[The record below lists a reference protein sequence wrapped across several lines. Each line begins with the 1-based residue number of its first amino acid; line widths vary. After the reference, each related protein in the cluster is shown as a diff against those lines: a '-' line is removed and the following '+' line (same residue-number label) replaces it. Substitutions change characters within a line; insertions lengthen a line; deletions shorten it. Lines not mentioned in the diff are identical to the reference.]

1 MSNPFDYTNS
11 ITYTKK
17 NLIRDTENPEL
28 AEKQYNA
35 FLTNRGLSY
44 FPDTIMYAN
53 DMNMRPELDS
63 LLQYEYFNSNFSK
76 YFTFAEVLWK
86 ISGPLYDVK
95 ENGILMQ
102 GGVIDSNL
110 RSISEARK
118 LIPGIE
124 NYLTNLTLYY
134 KP

>member
-53 DMNMRPELDS
+53 DMNMRPELDG
-63 LLQYEYFNSNFSK
+63 LLQYEYLLNSVRKSKRFSK
-76 YFTFAEVLWK
+76 WAKASKDEIVMQLAEYYGCSVQKAKDISTVLTTEQVD
-86 ISGPLYDVK
+86 L
-95 ENGILMQ
+95 ILQ
-102 GGVIDSNL
+102 KLQKGGNT
-110 RSISEARK
+110 K
-118 LIPGIE
+118 
-124 NYLTNLTLYY
+124 
-134 KP
+134 

>member
-53 DMNMRPELDS
+53 DMNMRPELDG
-63 LLQYEYFNSNFSK
+63 LLQYEYLLNSIRKNKRFSK
-76 YFTFAEVLWK
+76 WAKASKDEIVMQLAE
-86 ISGPLYDVK
+86 
-95 ENGILMQ
+95 
-102 GGVIDSNL
+102 
-110 RSISEARK
+110 
-118 LIPGIE
+118 
-124 NYLTNLTLYY
+124 
-134 KP
+134 